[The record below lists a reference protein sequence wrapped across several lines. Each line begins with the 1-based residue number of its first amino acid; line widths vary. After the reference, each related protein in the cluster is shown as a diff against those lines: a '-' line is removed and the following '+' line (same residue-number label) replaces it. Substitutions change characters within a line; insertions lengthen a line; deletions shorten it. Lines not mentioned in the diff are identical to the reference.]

1 MCHILV
7 ILLVYLLIGIE
18 FINKKTN
25 TTYKKDVLKL
35 FFNTIKTNK

>member
-18 FINKKTN
+18 FTNKKTN
-25 TTYKKDVLKL
+25 TTYKKDALRL
-35 FFNTIKTNK
+35 IFNITKE